1 MIAAFGPFLPR
12 VSTLGR
18 SPDSMLL
25 HMPLLRMSRS
35 RFSITF
41 DFIEDAALAIPP
53 ACRRKLP
60 RCLRVL
66 TRAPSLICSR
76 SPRRACLAG
85 QMATRPEEAE
95 KWTVSCDG
103 LRVCH
108 ARA

>member
-25 HMPLLRMSRS
+25 MPLLRMSRS

-60 RCLRVL
+60 RCLRVP
-66 TRAPSLICSR
+66 TRAESDLFKKPSTSVSR
-76 SPRRACLAG
+76 WP
-85 QMATRPEEAE
+85 
-95 KWTVSCDG
+95 DG
-103 LRVCH
+103 N
-108 ARA
+108 AA